1 MAILLNLV
9 KSSMQAHFKWASGLY
24 RFNAHIPNNDGVV
37 YFDYGNNT
45 SYRLEIH
52 NLNNLTG
59 NIGLWAM
66 RISENQKQ
74 VFRGT
79 SSITPIY
86 DQVRGFAELP
96 QNVIA
101 AFIIGSGN
109 GGGYCRMDLY
119 SFLIYYRALPDV
131 ELKSVFRYFKDV
143 YNLSN

>member
-1 MAILLNLV
+1 
-9 KSSMQAHFKWASGLY
+9 MQAHVKWASGLY
-24 RFNAHIPNNDGVV
+24 RFNAHIPNSDGVV

-59 NIGLWAM
+59 NIDLWTM

-96 QNVIA
+96 HNVID